1 VGAQTSRGGL
11 RTVTVLAVACMPL
24 AFYADVLEVALPVTL
39 VQTLHAS
46 PAWSSGIFVGN
57 TVLVIVL
64 QVIVVVGLSGRSH
77 RTVLA
82 ASGLVL
88 AGSYLGFWLGAAW
101 GGPPG
106 VIVVAAVALPY
117 TMGEILYT
125 GSSVPLVIESAPTQL
140 TGRALARWQLSYGLA
155 RAADPIIITGLLA
168 ISAAALWVP
177 LTAATLLSAAAIALS
192 GRAARPP
199 ARRPPHVRDDCPRQR
214 CGSQDR
220 QRAAWPREHDR
231 DGSDLHAQVDR
242 KRCCGGCE
250 DRGNDLQSVRED
262 LAWLHSWLHQAT
274 KRPLRSSLR
283 GRFPW

>member
-177 LTAATLLSAAAIALS
+177 LTAATLLSAAAIPCPVVPRVRLHDVRHTYATIALDS
-192 GRAARPP
+192 G
-199 ARRPPHVRDDCPRQR
+199 V
-214 CGSQDR
+214 
-220 QRAAWPREHDR
+220 
-231 DGSDLHAQVDR
+231 DLKIVSERLGHANMTVTAQIYTHR
-242 KRCCGGCE
+242 ST
-250 DRGNDLQSVRED
+250 GNDVAAAAKIAEMIFNPSAR
-262 LAWLHSWLHQAT
+262 T
-274 KRPLRSSLR
+274 
-283 GRFPW
+283 